1 MDSRARQLNDNKLS
15 RQDVITA
22 ILFAAL
28 TLVLRL
34 MYLLHSL
41 DCAWPHSRL
50 YEGDAPVWAQWA
62 AKLNLGQPFEYDLAF
77 RTPGVAWM
85 LHWLGFIATPFTS
98 AKIIWCVISAVTT
111 GLLYLVVARW
121 FSRRAGI
128 IAATLFAVSFGS
140 FMLATSLNNEAP
152 YALLL
157 VGIIGATL
165 RWIDGPTFAWSLLLG
180 ALHGCALLLR
190 AEHLLLLALLLIYAA
205 LRARKSGA
213 GCTPVANAP
222 HNKAT
227 STLQLNSL
235 VNVAIH
241 SALVL
246 AAALALCVP
255 WTIRS
260 HNAAHKFNT
269 DAPPIFFATAQPPW
283 TPAAIAYLNRLPA
296 FARAGNFAFMCELNK
311 RSGLMVVDD
320 TDVRA
325 FFEREWNYTP
335 EPIAEWSLIS
345 LKGPLDFALANH
357 AQANGGF
364 SIAGLADSHDL
375 NAIFSL
381 ARPSHTRLVNHGYE
395 IGVDYI
401 RADPER
407 WFTLAREKLARFQD
421 GATLGLFANDWPHN
435 AKHVRR
441 PVDLATPIRFD
452 APVWNYAVLASL
464 AIGAFFA
471 CLRRGGFILI
481 LVVAY
486 KIAVTI
492 AFYGYA
498 RQAVSIAPVLF
509 TLTALCVDAACML
522 APRTRLFRWP
532 AVAALASLFIVAAV
546 QTMHLPRFNPKAATI
561 SGRITATPQWG
572 AGAFESF
579 DQLVLEPQRD

>member
-1 MDSRARQLNDNKLS
+1 MDPGASQTNGNSLS
-15 RQDVITA
+15 RQD
-22 ILFAAL
+22 LFIALLFTVL

-34 MYLLHSL
+34 MYLLHSP
-41 DCAWPHSRL
+41 DFAWPHSLL

-77 RTPGVAWM
+77 RTPGVAWL

-98 AKIIWCVISAVTT
+98 AKIIWCAISAVTT

-128 IAATLFAVSFGS
+128 IAATSFAVSFGS

-190 AEHLLLLALLLIYAA
+190 AEHLLLLAMLLIYAA
-205 LRARKSGA
+205 WRARKNGA
-213 GCTPVANAP
+213 GFTPVTNTP

-227 STLQLNSL
+227 PTLQATVLTD
-235 VNVAIH
+235 VALH

-246 AAALALCVP
+246 GAALALCIP
-255 WTIRS
+255 WSIRS

-283 TPAAIAYLNRLPA
+283 TPAAIAYFNCLPA

-320 TDVRA
+320 TDARA

-357 AQANGGF
+357 AQADGGF
-364 SIAGLADSHDL
+364 SNAGLADSHDS

-401 RADPER
+401 RADPAR

-464 AIGAFFA
+464 AIGAFRA
-471 CLRRGGFILI
+471 CLRREDRKS
-481 LVVAY
+481 VV
-486 KIAVTI
+486 
-492 AFYGYA
+492 
-498 RQAVSIAPVLF
+498 
-509 TLTALCVDAACML
+509 
-522 APRTRLFRWP
+522 
-532 AVAALASLFIVAAV
+532 
-546 QTMHLPRFNPKAATI
+546 
-561 SGRITATPQWG
+561 
-572 AGAFESF
+572 
-579 DQLVLEPQRD
+579 

>member
-15 RQDVITA
+15 RQDVFIA

-111 GLLYLVVARW
+111 GLLYVVVARW

-128 IAATLFAVSFGS
+128 IAATLFALSYGS
-140 FMLATSLNNEAP
+140 FVLATSLNNEAP
-152 YALLL
+152 YALLI
-157 VGIIGATL
+157 VAIIGVTL
-165 RWIDGPTFAWSLLLG
+165 HWIDHPTFVWSLLLG

-190 AEHLLLLALLLIYAA
+190 AEHALLLGMLLIYAA
-205 LRARKSGA
+205 LRASTNISA
-213 GCTPVANAP
+213 PTPTTYESNSNSAPVLLTAQFPRVA
-222 HNKAT
+222 
-227 STLQLNSL
+227 L
-235 VNVAIH
+235 H

-246 AAALALCVP
+246 AAALALCFP
-255 WTIRS
+255 WINRS
-260 HNAAHKFNT
+260 RNAAHAFNLV
-269 DAPPIFFATAQPPW
+269 APTISYSTAQPPW
-283 TPAAIAYLNRLPA
+283 TPAAIEYFNHLPA
-296 FARAGNFAFMCELNK
+296 FARAGNFAFMCSLNAK
-311 RSGLMVVDD
+311 SGLLVVDEA
-320 TDVRA
+320 DVRA

-335 EPIAEWSLIS
+335 EPIHEWSMIS

-357 AQANGGF
+357 PNADGGF
-364 SIAGLADSHDL
+364 SNAGLGDSHDN

-401 RADPER
+401 RANPSR
-407 WFTLAREKLARFQD
+407 WLTLINEKLARFQD

-441 PVDLATPIRFD
+441 PVDLATPIRDD

-471 CLRRGGFILI
+471 CLRRGGVILL

-509 TLTALCVDAACML
+509 ALTALCIDAACML

-532 AVAALASLFIVAAV
+532 VRAALASLFIVAAV
-546 QTMHLPRFNPKAATI
+546 QAFQPPRFTTHTATL
-561 SGRITATPQWG
+561 SGRITNTPQWG

>member
-1 MDSRARQLNDNKLS
+1 MDPGATQRNGNTLT
-15 RQDVITA
+15 RQDLFIALV
-22 ILFAAL
+22 FAAL

-34 MYLLHSL
+34 MYLLYSP
-41 DCAWPHSRL
+41 DFAWPHSVL
-50 YEGDAPVWAQWA
+50 YEGDATVWAQWA
-62 AKLNLGQPFEYDLAF
+62 AKLKLGQPFEYDLAF

-98 AKIIWCVISAVTT
+98 AKIIWCAISATTT
-111 GLLYLVVARW
+111 GLLYLVLTRW

-128 IAATLFAVSFGS
+128 IAATLFALSYGS
-140 FMLATSLNNEAP
+140 FVLATSLNNEAP

-157 VGIIGATL
+157 VAIIGATL
-165 RWIDGPTFAWSLLLG
+165 RWIDDPTFAWSLLLG

-190 AEHLLLLALLLIYAA
+190 AEHILLLALLLIYAA
-205 LRARKSGA
+205 LRARKNIAAISPA
-213 GCTPVANAP
+213 VNQSQTYSTPTLR
-222 HNKAT
+222 AT
-227 STLQLNSL
+227 PLSR
-235 VNVAIH
+235 VAIH

-246 AAALALCVP
+246 AAALALCAP
-255 WTIRS
+255 WINRS
-260 HNAAHKFNT
+260 RNAAHTFNT

-296 FARAGNFAFMCELNK
+296 FARAGNFAFMCDLNK

-335 EPIAEWSLIS
+335 EPIQEWSMIS

-357 AQANGGF
+357 AQADGGF
-364 SIAGLADSHDL
+364 SNAGLGDSHDN
-375 NAIFSL
+375 NAVFSL

-401 RADPER
+401 RANPAA
-407 WFTLAREKLARFQD
+407 WLSLVREKLARFQD

-435 AKHVRR
+435 AKHIRR
-441 PVDLATPIRFD
+441 PVDLATPIRDD
-452 APVWNYAVLASL
+452 APVWNFAVLASL

-471 CLRRGGFILI
+471 CLRRGGVILI

-509 TLTALCVDAACML
+509 ALTALCIDAACML

-532 AVAALASLFIVAAV
+532 VRATLASLFIVAAV
-546 QTMHLPRFNPKAATI
+546 QATPPPRFNARPAKI
-561 SGRITATPQWG
+561 QGRITNTPQWG

-579 DQLVLEPQRD
+579 DQLVLEPRSD

>member
-1 MDSRARQLNDNKLS
+1 MDPGASQTKGNTLARAD
-15 RQDVITA
+15 
-22 ILFAAL
+22 LFIALVFTTL
-28 TLVLRL
+28 TLALRL
-34 MYLLHSL
+34 MYLLHSP
-41 DCAWPHSRL
+41 DFAWPHSLL
-50 YEGDAPVWAQWA
+50 YEGDAPVWARWA
-62 AKLNLGQPFEYDLAF
+62 MQLNLEQPFEYDLAF
-77 RTPGVAWM
+77 RTPGVAWI
-85 LHWLGFIATPFTS
+85 LHWLGFIATPFTR
-98 AKIIWCVISAVTT
+98 AKIIWCAISAMTT
-111 GLLYLVVARW
+111 GLLYLVIARW
-121 FSRRAGI
+121 FSRNAGI
-128 IAATLFAVSFGS
+128 IAATLFALSYGS
-140 FMLATSLNNEAP
+140 FVLATSLNNEAP

-157 VGIIGATL
+157 VAIIGATL
-165 RWIDGPTFAWSLLLG
+165 KWIDEPTFAWSLLLG
-180 ALHGCALLLR
+180 ALHGCAVLLR
-190 AEHLLLLALLLIYAA
+190 AEHLLLLAMLLMYAA
-205 LRARKSGA
+205 WRARTNGA
-213 GCTPVANAP
+213 SFRPVANAP

-227 STLQLNSL
+227 STLK
-235 VNVAIH
+235 VNALMNVVIH

-255 WTIRS
+255 WSIRS

-296 FARAGNFAFMCELNK
+296 FARAGNFAFMCDLNK
-311 RSGLMVVDD
+311 RSGLLVVDD

-357 AQANGGF
+357 PNADGGF
-364 SIAGLADSHDL
+364 TNAGLSDSHDS

-395 IGVDYI
+395 IGMDYI
-401 RADPER
+401 RADPAR
-407 WFTLAREKLARFQD
+407 WLTLAREKLARFQD
-421 GATLGLFANDWPHN
+421 GATLGLFANDWPHK

-464 AIGAFFA
+464 GIGAFFA
-471 CLRRGGFILI
+471 CLRRGGLILI

-509 TLTALCVDAACML
+509 ALSALCIDAACML

-532 AVAALASLFIVAAV
+532 VRAVLASLFIVAAV
-546 QTMHLPRFNPKAATI
+546 QATPPPRFNARPAKI
-561 SGRITATPQWG
+561 QGRITNTPQWG

-579 DQLVLEPQRD
+579 DQLVLEPRSD